1 METAKEI
8 KASLTPE
15 WMDTQFTEEQA
26 TAIYE
31 SGVWKEWTDEQ
42 IIRFQLFQQLVCVS
56 SLSFT
61 KAIESIFGYL
71 VATTT
76 FVFHKGMVIEYMRK
90 TEHDEPPTFEEIVG
104 YLPEELRKQIGISDE
119 KK

>member
-1 METAKEI
+1 MATAKEI

-42 IIRFQLFQQLVCVS
+42 VVRFQLFQQLMCLPFIHFV
-56 SLSFT
+56 
-61 KAIESIFGYL
+61 KAIERFFNYP
-71 VATTT
+71 VATTA

-90 TEHDEPPTFEEIVG
+90 TEYDEPPTFDEIVG